1 MASYEPTPAQLAVR
15 LILYFVVFFGAT
27 FAIISAWPNAVDNL
41 PVGGHD
47 ALDFSAGKDEFS
59 TILQSESGD
68 DDSDGFTA
76 TFRPTTSSIT
86 RGVLFLS
93 LHLTGT
99 ILLMIPITWTFMAT
113 RQDIGYHKNFAR
125 ALIVLPICATT
136 IVLLIQDSLAL
147 AFGLAA
153 LVAAV
158 RFRVVLDEAIDGVFI
173 FAAICVGL
181 AAGVGF
187 LGIAAIMALFF
198 CFTMLVLW
206 HMEFG
211 ENPLDEARQEKKRGK
226 LAHPDN
232 PSSA

>member
-15 LILYFVVFFGAT
+15 LILYFVVFFGGMIT
-27 FAIISAWPNAVDNL
+27 MVSVWPDLVENL

-47 ALDFSAGKDEFS
+47 ALDFSEAKDEAL
-59 TILQSESGD
+59 TILKPESADENNG
-68 DDSDGFTA
+68 GFA
-76 TFRPTTSSIT
+76 GAFRPTTSSIT
-86 RGVLFLS
+86 RGILFLS

-99 ILLMIPITWTFMAT
+99 ILLMIPITWTFIAT
-113 RQDIGYHKNFAR
+113 RQDIGYHKNFVR

-158 RFRVVLDEAIDGVFI
+158 RFRVVLEEAIDGVFV

-181 AAGVGF
+181 SAGVGY
-187 LGIAAIMALFF
+187 LGIAAVMAVFF
-198 CFTMLVLW
+198 CFAVLILW
-206 HMEFG
+206 HLKYG
-211 ENPLDEARQEKKRGK
+211 ENPLDEAREEKKRGK
-226 LAHPDN
+226 FVQQDK